1 MPNNY
6 TPRRAAPDGSR
17 SSSHSSSRSTSSRSR
32 TDSYRSPTPVD
43 RFPRESRSVSDYDR
57 NSYVRR
63 RPSQSRRRRRSGPP
77 MLPIVVLL
85 VLIIAIVVVIVFAVK
100 GCSSKDPAGDGQ
112 QSSQISSTVS
122 GDGSTT
128 DGTST
133 SGTDSTSQGETST
146 SSVVE
151 DSPTPAPQEEPS
163 AAPEQA
169 GSLMIVGDT
178 AYEYYNFKEDTAN
191 QYITAVA
198 DAGTKLS
205 GISTVY
211 DMVIPT
217 SIDIMLPESYLEK
230 FSSEINS
237 NDQRKAIEDYIYPS
251 IQAMNSS
258 VKTVSIYDTLKAHAN
273 EYLYFRT
280 DHHWTQ
286 LGAYYAYVEFC
297 KARGFE
303 PVALDQ
309 FEKKE
314 YTGYLGSFYSSS
326 SEAAAALG
334 NNPDTVEAY
343 IPNAD
348 VTMYVMQKNGEEL
361 PDWPLIAD
369 ADTYSAGNKYLAFCG
384 GDQPYEEITNN
395 DMTEGPSCI
404 VVKESF
410 GNCFIPFLVNHY
422 KTIYVID
429 YRDYTGTV
437 SALAQEKGVDDVI
450 CVNNISMT
458 RNDGLVEEFTN
469 IF

>member
-17 SSSHSSSRSTSSRSR
+17 SSSHTSRSVPTRSR
-32 TDSYRSPTPVD
+32 TESYRSPTPVD

-85 VLIIAIVVVIVFAVK
+85 VLIIAIVVVIIFAVK
-100 GCSSKDPAGDGQ
+100 GCSSKDPAGDESS
-112 QSSQISSTVS
+112 QSSSAVS
-122 GDGSTT
+122 GVSQEGAVSGVSDGA
-128 DGTST
+128 
-133 SGTDSTSQGETST
+133 SQ
-146 SSVVE
+146 SVTPSPAPE
-151 DSPTPAPQEEPS
+151 ESPTPAPQEEPS

-395 DMTEGPSCI
+395 DMTDGPSCI

-458 RNDGLVEEFTN
+458 RNDGLVEEFAN